1 MTLKLRHVGVFFFAL
16 FLGAVAM
23 YIDIAPWL
31 RMLVAGLLLV
41 PIIYAA
47 DGLRIA
53 AMLNVLP
60 DRRVRHRRFGAL
72 RSKVMQLLD
81 VVRRLNW
88 LNFDLERGV
97 RDNNVVKAEIASAE
111 ERLRE
116 ILNEIRSAAGR
127 SSTGE
132 EFDEEWEEGSGL
144 ADEVAVEVG
153 DEVADEVDEEW
164 EGEGALEPD
173 RG

>member
-1 MTLKLRHVGVFFFAL
+1 MTLKLRHVAVFFFAL

-47 DGLRIA
+47 DGLGIA
-53 AMLNVLP
+53 QMLNVLP
-60 DRRVRHRRFGAL
+60 DRRVHHRRFGVL
-72 RSKVMQLLD
+72 RSEVMQLLD

-97 RDNNVVKAEIASAE
+97 RKEEVVKAEIAFAE
-111 ERLRE
+111 RRLHE
-116 ILNEIRSAAGR
+116 ILSEIRGAAGR

-132 EFDEEWEEGSGL
+132 EFDEEWGEDAGL
-144 ADEVAVEVG
+144 E
-153 DEVADEVDEEW
+153 DEVDGEW

>member
-1 MTLKLRHVGVFFFAL
+1 MTLKLRHVAVFFFAL

-31 RMLVAGLLLV
+31 RVLVAAFLLV

-47 DGLRIA
+47 DGLGIA
-53 AMLNVLP
+53 QMLNVPP
-60 DRRVRHRRFGAL
+60 DRRVRQRRFGVL
-72 RSKVMQLLD
+72 RSEVKQLLD

-97 RDNNVVKAEIASAE
+97 RKDDVVKAEIASAE
-111 ERLRE
+111 RRLRE

-132 EFDEEWEEGSGL
+132 EFDEDWEGDGGLEDGGGEEWEEQG
-144 ADEVAVEVG
+144 
-153 DEVADEVDEEW
+153 
-164 EGEGALEPD
+164 EGEGALESD
-173 RG
+173 RA

>member
-1 MTLKLRHVGVFFFAL
+1 MLAVFFFAL

-47 DGLRIA
+47 DGLGIA
-53 AMLNVLP
+53 AMLNVMP
-60 DRRVRHRRFGAL
+60 DRRVRHRRFGVL
-72 RSKVMQLLD
+72 RSEVMQLLD

-97 RDNNVVKAEIASAE
+97 RDNDVVKAEIAFAE
-111 ERLRE
+111 QRLRE

-127 SSTGE
+127 SSIGE

-144 ADEVAVEVG
+144 ADEV
-153 DEVADEVDEEW
+153 DEER

>member
-1 MTLKLRHVGVFFFAL
+1 MTLKLRHVAVFFFAL

-23 YIDIAPWL
+23 YVDIAPWL
-31 RMLVAGLLLV
+31 RVLVAAFLLV

-47 DGLRIA
+47 DGLGIA
-53 AMLNVLP
+53 QMLNVQP
-60 DRRVRHRRFGAL
+60 ERRVRQRRFGVL
-72 RSKVMQLLD
+72 RSEVRQLLD

-97 RDNNVVKAEIASAE
+97 RKEEVVKAEIAFAE
-111 ERLRE
+111 RRLRE
-116 ILNEIRSAAGR
+116 ILSAIRSAAGR

-132 EFDEEWEEGSGL
+132 EFDEEWEADGGL
-144 ADEVAVEVG
+144 EDEIG
-153 DEVADEVDEEW
+153 DEW
-164 EGEGALEPD
+164 EGEGALESD

>member
-1 MTLKLRHVGVFFFAL
+1 MTLKLRHVAVFSFAL

-31 RMLVAGLLLV
+31 RVLVAALLLV

-47 DGLRIA
+47 DGLGIA
-53 AMLNVLP
+53 SMLNVLP
-60 DRRVRHRRFGAL
+60 ERRVRHRRFGVL
-72 RSKVMQLLD
+72 RSEVMQLLD

-97 RDNNVVKAEIASAE
+97 RKEEVVKAEIALAE
-111 ERLRE
+111 RRLRE
-116 ILNEIRSAAGR
+116 ILSEIRSAAGR

-132 EFDEEWEEGSGL
+132 ELDEDWEGDGVLEDGSGD
-144 ADEVAVEVG
+144 AWAEP
-153 DEVADEVDEEW
+153 
-164 EGEGALEPD
+164 GEGAGALESD
-173 RG
+173 RA

>member
-1 MTLKLRHVGVFFFAL
+1 
-16 FLGAVAM
+16 M

-47 DGLRIA
+47 DGLGIA
-53 AMLNVLP
+53 AMLNVMP
-60 DRRVRHRRFGAL
+60 DRRVRHRRFGVL
-72 RSKVMQLLD
+72 RSEVMQLLD

-97 RDNNVVKAEIASAE
+97 RDNDVVKAEIAFAE
-111 ERLRE
+111 QRLRE

-127 SSTGE
+127 SSTAE
-132 EFDEEWEEGSGL
+132 EFEREWEEGSGL
-144 ADEVAVEVG
+144 ADEV
-153 DEVADEVDEEW
+153 DEEW
-164 EGEGALEPD
+164 EGALEPD

>member
-1 MTLKLRHVGVFFFAL
+1 MTLKLRHVAVFFFAL

-23 YIDIAPWL
+23 YVDIAPWL
-31 RMLVAGLLLV
+31 RVLVAAFLLV

-47 DGLRIA
+47 DGLGIA
-53 AMLNVLP
+53 QMLNVLP
-60 DRRVRHRRFGAL
+60 ERRVRQRRFGVL
-72 RSKVMQLLD
+72 RSEVRQLLD

-97 RDNNVVKAEIASAE
+97 RKEEVVKAEIAFAE
-111 ERLRE
+111 RRLRE
-116 ILNEIRSAAGR
+116 ILGEIRSAAGR

-132 EFDEEWEEGSGL
+132 EFDEEWEADAGL
-144 ADEVAVEVG
+144 EDEIG
-153 DEVADEVDEEW
+153 DEW
-164 EGEGALEPD
+164 EGEGALESD

>member
-1 MTLKLRHVGVFFFAL
+1 MTLKLRHVAVFLFAL

-31 RMLVAGLLLV
+31 RVLVAALLLV

-47 DGLRIA
+47 DGLGIA
-53 AMLNVLP
+53 SMLNVLP
-60 DRRVRHRRFGAL
+60 DRRVRHRRFGVL
-72 RSKVMQLLD
+72 RSEVRQLLD

-97 RDNNVVKAEIASAE
+97 RKEEVVKAEIALAE
-111 ERLRE
+111 RRLRE
-116 ILNEIRSAAGR
+116 ILSEIRSAAGR

-132 EFDEEWEEGSGL
+132 EFDEAWEADGGL
-144 ADEVAVEVG
+144 EDETG
-153 DEVADEVDEEW
+153 DEW
-164 EGEGALEPD
+164 EGEGALESD

>member
-1 MTLKLRHVGVFFFAL
+1 MTLKLRHVAVFFFAL

-31 RMLVAGLLLV
+31 RVLVAASLLV

-47 DGLRIA
+47 DGLGIA
-53 AMLNVLP
+53 QMLNVLP
-60 DRRVRHRRFGAL
+60 EPRVRQRRFGVL
-72 RSKVMQLLD
+72 RSEVRQLLD

-97 RDNNVVKAEIASAE
+97 RKEEVVKAEIALAE
-111 ERLRE
+111 RRLRE
-116 ILNEIRSAAGR
+116 ILSEIRSAAGR

-132 EFDEEWEEGSGL
+132 EFDEAWEADGGL
-144 ADEVAVEVG
+144 EDETG
-153 DEVADEVDEEW
+153 DEW
-164 EGEGALEPD
+164 EGEGALESD